1 MFSSGN
7 QFTGLSGMLGQ
18 SNSNFNPS
26 QADTDKLFGSLGI
39 GSGPIKKPVKAVKK
53 AASNMGLNITL
64 GGGTPRLI
72 RKDNKAGNISDP
84 VQYTM
89 NLINKAKTQN
99 MSNSQKWVNQPANP
113 ANPNYTGT
121 TPQRL
126 PLGTSMVQPY
136 ISQQQEQSLNRA
148 TNPLF
153 MDLGMMKE
161 TRNSNQQFMDRMNP
175 PTIAGAKAPN
185 DFSSFFGGNG
195 QAGQDE
201 MWNDSILF
209 GDNGSDTS
217 GSGEFDEWDSNSYA
231 DPTVPQDGTSAYDNS
246 RSTNPN
252 AIDAYSEDWMSD
264 YNTGNV
270 PTAEELR
277 ASGINLNKLRN
288 AIATG
293 MIDPYNLGVGSN
305 IPFTYDQ
312 LKGIEGG
319 LAKSMDP
326 AITDIQARISTADKR
341 ETADGG
347 FAFGQNPI
355 LDNLV
360 ATGKLT
366 KSQVGYIQ
374 QAVAAGQNPTDLIL
388 SLALEK
394 MGSQITNKVYELQQ
408 TKNSLSNIQP
418 LLDQYYANGGKTNIF
433 KGTMESVQ
441 RRLGETTDP
450 KLVGITTS
458 LAESI
463 QKYRNAVS
471 GTAYSEQE
479 GKDINSIFPSPKNTR
494 EVNNAIIKARISN
507 LDNTLASYYD
517 TALGGPGLYNQLTSA
532 GSTSGSTGSSGSN
545 QLSSQEIQQLQSMGY
560 SQEEI
565 NSLQG
570 FRGVGGGTNKASNV
584 SSLQDAM
591 RRIARN
597 ESDGSGGY
605 KAVGPKITNPKSM
618 YKGQRAIGKY
628 QVMQGN
634 IGPWSKEILG
644 RSVTPT
650 EFYNNPALQE
660 KIVAGKMQQIYKK
673 YGNWADVA
681 SVWFTGGP
689 RSTGANKKDVLGTS
703 GAQYVNKFLS

>member
-1 MFSSGN
+1 
-7 QFTGLSGMLGQ
+7 MLGQ

-201 MWNDSILF
+201 MYDDSILF

-217 GSGEFDEWDSNSYA
+217 GSGGFDEWDSNSYA
-231 DPTVPQDGTSAYDNS
+231 DPTDQQDVTSAYDNS
-246 RSTNPN
+246 RSNNPN
-252 AIDAYSEDWMSD
+252 AIDRYAEDWMSD

-293 MIDPYNLGVGSN
+293 MIDPYNMGVGSN

-347 FAFGQNPI
+347 LGYSFGSNPALDVI
-355 LDNLV
+355 LGSGKFTKDQKNLIIQSIQAGSDPTTV
-360 ATGKLT
+360 ILNQAKNIMGGPESSAVT
-366 KSQVGYIQ
+366 KSE
-374 QAVAAGQNPTDLIL
+374 QALGSMKELD
-388 SLALEK
+388 SLLK
-394 MGSQITNKVYELQQ
+394 QF
-408 TKNSLSNIQP
+408 
-418 LLDQYYANGGKTNIF
+418 YASGGKSSLLSGKYENVLN
-433 KGTMESVQ
+433 KLGTLQ
-441 RRLGETTDP
+441 DPRLA
-450 KLVGITTS
+450 GIGV
-458 LAESI
+458 SI
-463 QKYRNAVS
+463 AIALQKYRNAVS
-471 GTAYSEQE
+471 GTAFSVQE
-479 GKDINSIFPSPKNTR
+479 GQEMKSVFPS
-494 EVNNAIIKARISN
+494 ISN
-507 LDNTLASYYD
+507 TQGLNDVITKSRLNALQSDID
-517 TALGGPGLYNQLTSA
+517 TAYRGVLGSAYDSLKSNSMA
-532 GSTSGSTGSSGSN
+532 GSTGQTRNINGVQY
-545 QLSSQEIQQLQSMGY
+545 QLNPSDNKWYPLTK
-560 SQEEI
+560 
-565 NSLQG
+565 
-570 FRGVGGGTNKASNV
+570 VGGGTNSASNV

-605 KAVGPKITNPKSM
+605 KAVGPVVTKGM

>member
-1 MFSSGN
+1 MFGSN
-7 QFTGLSGMLGQ
+7 KNFTGLSGMLGSSG
-18 SNSNFNPS
+18 SNNYGFNPNQS
-26 QADTDKLFGSLGI
+26 DTDSLFKNLGI
-39 GSGPIKKPVKAVKK
+39 NTVKAPVQTVKK
-53 AASNMGLNITL
+53 TAGNLGLGITF
-64 GGGTPRLI
+64 GGSARRDI
-72 RKDNKAGNISDP
+72 KKDNKAGNIVDP
-84 VQYTM
+84 VQYTL

-99 MSNSQKWVNQPANP
+99 MSNSQQWVNQPANP

-136 ISQQQEQSLNRA
+136 VTPKQNQSLIKS

-153 MDLGMMKE
+153 MDLGMI
-161 TRNSNQQFMDRMNP
+161 QGVNP
-175 PTIAGAKAPN
+175 PD

-195 QAGQDE
+195 QQQE
-201 MWNDSILF
+201 IPY
-209 GDNGSDTS
+209 GDQMLGGDT
-217 GSGEFDEWDSNSYA
+217 GTGEFDEWDSSSYA
-231 DPTVPQDGTSAYDNS
+231 GGDDSGTGTYSGAYDNS

-252 AIDAYSEDWMSD
+252 AIDAYAEDWMSD

-326 AITDIQARISTADKR
+326 AITDIQARIATADKAASNSSSNSNQMIDNERALLTAFNNSPIVKEYNAAKQAYQMIGSISSVSKNPAQHQALITKYAKFLDPTSVVR
-341 ETADGG
+341 ESEFAITKKYSQSKLNQISKEIQHAMNGTGVLSKDAIEAIQGATKELFNSYAGNYESLKKQYEGLAARQGMNPENVTFDYSGG
-347 FAFGQNPI
+347 
-355 LDNLV
+355 LDN
-360 ATGKLT
+360 
-366 KSQVGYIQ
+366 
-374 QAVAAGQNPTDLIL
+374 
-388 SLALEK
+388 
-394 MGSQITNKVYELQQ
+394 MG
-408 TKNSLSNIQP
+408 
-418 LLDQYYANGGKTNIF
+418 
-433 KGTMESVQ
+433 
-441 RRLGETTDP
+441 
-450 KLVGITTS
+450 
-458 LAESI
+458 
-463 QKYRNAVS
+463 
-471 GTAYSEQE
+471 
-479 GKDINSIFPSPKNTR
+479 
-494 EVNNAIIKARISN
+494 
-507 LDNTLASYYD
+507 
-517 TALGGPGLYNQLTSA
+517 
-532 GSTSGSTGSSGSN
+532 GSSGSSGSSGLSPEIKT
-545 QLSSQEIQQLQSMGY
+545 QLQQALSSGKITQDEYNYATGNFKS
-560 SQEEI
+560 
-565 NSLQG
+565 
-570 FRGVGGGTNKASNV
+570 VGGGTKSASNV

-605 KAVGPKITNPKSM
+605 KAVGPKITNPKSQ
-618 YKGQRAIGKY
+618 YYGQRAIGKY

-634 IGPWSKEILG
+634 IGPWSKEVLG

-650 EFYNNPALQE
+650 EFYNNPALQD
-660 KIVAGKMQQIYKK
+660 KIVAGKMMQIYNDKTK
-673 YGNWADVA
+673 GNGNWADVA